1 MESRKISSNP
11 AEVAEMSIKYKT
23 TLKRKNDLSEREDQ
37 LDCAWLG
44 KQLCHLEV
52 RSWRGRSEYLEMRL
66 NLRPREQTG
75 ERELFSPL
83 SWWLY
88 VSSCLPA
95 SPPPPGSLLV
105 AASDCVQP
113 TVLSAQ
119 GRVGDGRSVWL
130 CSLKVCESLVCMSS
144 GEDGVWV

>member
-1 MESRKISSNP
+1 MSSNP
-11 AEVAEMSIKYKT
+11 AVVAEMSIKYKT

-37 LDCAWLG
+37 LDCTWLG

-52 RSWRGRSEYLEMRL
+52 WSWRGRSEYLEMRL

-95 SPPPPGSLLV
+95 SPPSPGNLLL

-113 TVLSAQ
+113 AVLSAQ
-119 GRVGDGRSVWL
+119 GRVGDGPSVWL